1 MNEIIMYTDGSC
13 LKNPDGPGGC
23 AVILLYDKNGK
34 PYEKRKSIPNESTT
48 NNKMEIM
55 AVITGLQMVL
65 EPSDIKIYSDSKYVV
80 DAFHKKW
87 VQKWQRINW
96 DRGEN
101 GGVVKNVDLWK
112 KLLSLLEPHTYQFF
126 WVKGHQGKQYNELC
140 DQMAV
145 EAAKSQKGKYY
156 EGVVREDTSFAAA
169 VKDRKPL
176 GKIQI
181 SCKKAEWDDIKVE
194 RLLLEKRFLIMI
206 QGSYDGK
213 TKTGQCKYLLNYEN
227 FARVYT
233 ENVGASSSVND
244 VLLQGIEQA
253 VSKIR
258 YKQKPIT
265 IITANNLGFKNP
277 EKSIHASTIRKI
289 YQMAAENENVLEV
302 IEAFGATRQIK
313 NTIKNFEV

>member
-1 MNEIIMYTDGSC
+1 
-13 LKNPDGPGGC
+13 
-23 AVILLYDKNGK
+23 
-34 PYEKRKSIPNESTT
+34 
-48 NNKMEIM
+48 
-55 AVITGLQMVL
+55 MVL

-126 WVKGHQGKQYNELC
+126 WVKGHQGNQYNELC

-227 FARVYT
+227 FARVCT

-289 YQMAAENENVLEV
+289 YQMAAENENALEV

>member
-126 WVKGHQGKQYNELC
+126 WVKGHQGNQYNELC

-176 GKIQI
+176 GKI
-181 SCKKAEWDDIKVE
+181 
-194 RLLLEKRFLIMI
+194 
-206 QGSYDGK
+206 
-213 TKTGQCKYLLNYEN
+213 
-227 FARVYT
+227 
-233 ENVGASSSVND
+233 
-244 VLLQGIEQA
+244 
-253 VSKIR
+253 
-258 YKQKPIT
+258 
-265 IITANNLGFKNP
+265 
-277 EKSIHASTIRKI
+277 
-289 YQMAAENENVLEV
+289 
-302 IEAFGATRQIK
+302 
-313 NTIKNFEV
+313 